1 MTKGDCKNPGG
12 HAFHGKP
19 CAKCHVNER
28 LLNDAYCKGCRTIVN
43 HDDYM
48 KRKERFAAI
57 RAELRNPHAIVARM
71 REARDRKLKSRRVRA
86 VNVIP

>member
-1 MTKGDCKNPGG
+1 MTKGVSENPGG

-19 CAKCHVNER
+19 CAKCHASER

-48 KRKERFAAI
+48 KRKVRFAAI
-57 RAELRNPHAIVARM
+57 RAELRNPIARM
-71 REARDRKLKSRRVRA
+71 REARDRKMKNRKARA
-86 VNVIP
+86 VNGVP

>member
-1 MTKGDCKNPGG
+1 MTKGASKNPGG

-28 LLNDAYCKGCRTIVN
+28 LLNDAYCRGCRTAVN

-48 KRKERFAAI
+48 KRKRRFAAI
-57 RAELRNPHAIVARM
+57 KAELRNPHAIIARM
-71 REARDRKLKSRRVRA
+71 REARDRKQKKRKVEA
-86 VNVIP
+86 